1 MKRARLLPCAGLVI
15 LALLASGCGEAMP
28 TATPMPTATTAPTA
42 TVSPTQVRVTPVA
55 IAPTQ
60 PARRPTSLPSPSP
73 SPTVLFVPPTPT
85 EVPPEPTPSPTPD
98 VCPGAVSWDQA
109 LNYVGQE
116 ITIIGPVMS
125 TAWASE
131 SRGKPTFLNI
141 GRAYPDPERFT
152 VLLWIDARFRF
163 DQPPEEMYADQTICV
178 TGVVE
183 IYEGGGEIIVD
194 YPWQIVVP

>member
-60 PARRPTSLPSPSP
+60 PARQPTSLPSP

-116 ITIIGPVMS
+116 ITVIGPVMS
-125 TAWASE
+125 TAWATT
-131 SRGKPTFLNI
+131 SRGQPTFLNL

-163 DQPPEEMYADQTICV
+163 DQPPEETYADKTICV

-183 IYEGGGEIIVD
+183 IYEGGGEIVVD
-194 YPWQIVVP
+194 FPWQIVVP